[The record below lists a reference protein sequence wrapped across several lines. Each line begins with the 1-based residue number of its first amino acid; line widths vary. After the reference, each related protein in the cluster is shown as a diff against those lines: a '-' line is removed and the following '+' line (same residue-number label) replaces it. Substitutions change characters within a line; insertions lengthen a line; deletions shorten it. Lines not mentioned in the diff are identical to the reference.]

1 MMKFEIDYFA
11 DKSVKS
17 YVAIK
22 NGIQFGPKLVF
33 HETSNLKSCES
44 EYSGPSGFTVDL
56 VESATKEIVDAGQR
70 IISADTWV
78 SFSMDSGV
86 CEAGCRGQ

>member
-1 MMKFEIDYFA
+1 MEELDTGNQIELAKKD
-11 DKSVKS
+11 
-17 YVAIK
+17 
-22 NGIQFGPKLVF
+22 
-33 HETSNLKSCES
+33 
-44 EYSGPSGFTVDL
+44 GPSGFTVDL